1 MSTKIKKAVV
11 HEVSPLLPAAYN
23 RRIYVTGKICA
34 WSERAKAMDC
44 ESDDDKKEKKRV
56 KWDKSSG

>member
-1 MSTKIKKAVV
+1 MSTKVKKAVV

-56 KWDKSSG
+56 K